1 MAVIDGDDWLV
12 GTHVFKI
19 INSRYQSQ
27 NLLALYT
34 NNIRI
39 NLPFYA
45 KVGISR
51 NYPKSIKKKELLEN
65 IVVFLFSTLGLFM

>member
-1 MAVIDGDDWLV
+1 MAVIDGDDSLV

-19 INSRYQSQ
+19 VNSRYQSQ

-39 NLPFYA
+39 NLPFYV

-51 NYPKSIKKKELLEN
+51 DYP
-65 IVVFLFSTLGLFM
+65 

>member
-1 MAVIDGDDWLV
+1 MIVLDGDDWLI

-39 NLPFYA
+39 NIPFYM
-45 KVGISR
+45 KVGVCR
-51 NYPKSIKKKELLEN
+51 DYPK
-65 IVVFLFSTLGLFM
+65 